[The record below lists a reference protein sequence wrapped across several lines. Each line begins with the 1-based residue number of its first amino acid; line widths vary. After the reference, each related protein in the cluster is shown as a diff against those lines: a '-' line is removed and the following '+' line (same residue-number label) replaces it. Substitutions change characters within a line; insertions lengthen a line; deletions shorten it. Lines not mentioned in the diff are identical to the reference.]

1 MLPPL
6 LDDCSACSQIMLLHR
21 ARSHQGILDVL
32 VQVHYPCVTHGFM
45 LSGIFGTLLFA
56 ASPERMVAEADA
68 AQLARLEEEFS
79 DLRFR
84 FTALQGEV
92 TDLRCEVDRL
102 RGQLYPLTASERR
115 TARRLQPRL
124 SDPSPAFELLAERT
138 LHNEGCFDFLIRAL
152 QRNFPAIQWQSLIE
166 D

>member
-1 MLPPL
+1 MC
-6 LDDCSACSQIMLLHR
+6 DTRLHALR
-21 ARSHQGILDVL
+21 NLRHLNMSCLQKSFV
-32 VQVHYPCVTHGFM
+32 
-45 LSGIFGTLLFA
+45 
-56 ASPERMVAEADA
+56 ASPERMGAEADA
-68 AQLARLEEEFS
+68 AQLARLEEDFS
-79 DLRFR
+79 DLRSR

-92 TDLRCEVDRL
+92 TGLSCEVDRL
-102 RGQLYPLTASERR
+102 REQLHPVTASERR

-152 QRNFPAIQWQSLIE
+152 QRNFPAIQWQSLVE